1 MRFEVAHESVVNKR
15 EEIFFSGYKGNL
27 IILFFT
33 TSKFKQRLRMVA
45 SSFNVYKIFG
55 GGNCFVLVC
64 KCNEIFLF
72 FVTEGNL
79 TPLFFTRA

>member
-1 MRFEVAHESVVNKR
+1 MAHRAS
-15 EEIFFSGYKGNL
+15 
-27 IILFFT
+27 
-33 TSKFKQRLRMVA
+33 A

-55 GGNCFVLVC
+55 SGNCFVLVC

-79 TPLFFTRA
+79 TLLFFTKA

>member
-1 MRFEVAHESVVNKR
+1 MRFEVAHESVVKEW
-15 EEIFFSGYKGNL
+15 EEIFFQVTKGNL
-27 IILFFT
+27 ILCF
-33 TSKFKQRLRMVA
+33 SQRVNSNRGHE
-45 SSFNVYKIFG
+45 SSLLVYKIFG
-55 GGNCFVLVC
+55 SGNCFVLVC